1 MVVEPMAMPTPL
13 PTDLAELIAGRFK
26 LLGEPMRLRI
36 IDRLRAGEAGVGEI
50 AEALGTSQQNVSKHL
65 QTLHAGGIL
74 ARRREG
80 NSVLYSLADQS
91 MIEMCDRV
99 CGSMEQQLGAVRDR
113 LELLQGG

>member
-1 MVVEPMAMPTPL
+1 MVVEPMAMPTRL
-13 PTDLAELIAGRFK
+13 PTDLAELIAGGFK

-113 LELLQGG
+113 LEALQGG

>member
-1 MVVEPMAMPTPL
+1 MPTPL
-13 PTDLAELIAGRFK
+13 PPDLAELIAGRFK

-36 IDRLRAGEAGVGEI
+36 IDRLRAGEAGVGEL
-50 AEALGTSQQNVSKHL
+50 ADQLGTSQQNVSKHL

-80 NSVLYSLADQS
+80 NSVIYSLADQS
-91 MIEMCDRV
+91 MVEMCDRV

-113 LELLQGG
+113 LEALRGS